1 MSINEIVILLLG
13 IIISITLLLM
23 FRRLFFGKKASIEI
37 NKKVNSRELFEPVQT
52 SEEKIERNQASIDEE
67 ILDDYNESIESDN
80 YDSVFKSNEKTDLI
94 TIHLEAEEN
103 VFEYEPLIH
112 FLKNSDFDFS
122 DEGGWFKINLE
133 EENNFLF
140 VNGLNPGK
148 FSLEEN
154 IISTN
159 VMTLIYSMRPK
170 TNSVN
175 ALAELI
181 KFSELVAKQ
190 FSSQILDY
198 DRNVLTQQMVEH
210 YSQMAEEFDL
220 NNLS

>member
-1 MSINEIVILLLG
+1 MSINEIIILLLG

-23 FRRLFFGKKASIEI
+23 FRRLFFGKKSSIEI
-37 NKKVNSRELFEPVQT
+37 NKKVNSRELFEPVQA
-52 SEEKIERNQASIDEE
+52 SEEEIVENQTPINEE
-67 ILDDYNESIESDN
+67 ILDDYDESIESDN

-103 VFEYEPLIH
+103 VFEYKPLIH

-159 VMTLIYSMRPK
+159 VMTLIYSMKPK

-175 ALAELI
+175 SLSEMI

-190 FSSQILDY
+190 FSSQILDS
-198 DRNVLTQQMVEH
+198 DRNPLTQQMVEH

>member
-1 MSINEIVILLLG
+1 MSINEIIILLLG

-23 FRRLFFGKKASIEI
+23 FKRLFFGKKSSIEI
-37 NKKVNSRELFEPVQT
+37 NKKVNSRELFEPVQA
-52 SEEKIERNQASIDEE
+52 SEEEIVENQTPINEE
-67 ILDDYNESIESDN
+67 ILDDYDESIESDN

-159 VMTLIYSMRPK
+159 VMTLIYSMKPK

-175 ALAELI
+175 SLSEMI

-190 FSSQILDY
+190 FSSQILDS
-198 DRNVLTQQMVEH
+198 DRNALTQQMVEH

>member
-23 FRRLFFGKKASIEI
+23 FRRLFFGKKSSIEI
-37 NKKVNSRELFEPVQT
+37 NKKVNSRELFEPVQA
-52 SEEKIERNQASIDEE
+52 SEEEIVENQTPINEE
-67 ILDDYNESIESDN
+67 ILDDYDESIESDN

>member
-1 MSINEIVILLLG
+1 MSINEIIILLLG
-13 IIISITLLLM
+13 IIISVTLLLM
-23 FRRLFFGKKASIEI
+23 FRRLFFGKKSSIEI

-52 SEEKIERNQASIDEE
+52 SEEKIDKNQVSIDEE
-67 ILDDYNESIESDN
+67 ISDDYDESIESDN

-122 DEGGWFKINLE
+122 DEGGWFKINIE

>member
-1 MSINEIVILLLG
+1 MSINEIIILLLG

-23 FRRLFFGKKASIEI
+23 FRRLFFGKKSSIEI
-37 NKKVNSRELFEPVQT
+37 NKKVNSRELFEPVQA
-52 SEEKIERNQASIDEE
+52 SEEEIVENQTPVNEE
-67 ILDDYNESIESDN
+67 ILDDYDESIESDN

-159 VMTLIYSMRPK
+159 VMTLIYSMKPK

-175 ALAELI
+175 SLAELI

-190 FSSQILDY
+190 FSSQILDS
-198 DRNVLTQQMVEH
+198 DRNALTQQMVEH

>member
-1 MSINEIVILLLG
+1 MSINEIIILLLG

-23 FRRLFFGKKASIEI
+23 FRRLFFGKKSSIEI
-37 NKKVNSRELFEPVQT
+37 NKKVNSRELFEPVQA
-52 SEEKIERNQASIDEE
+52 SEEEIVENQTPINEE
-67 ILDDYNESIESDN
+67 ILDDYDESIESDN
-80 YDSVFKSNEKTDLI
+80 YDSVFKSIEKSDLI

-159 VMTLIYSMRPK
+159 VMTLIYSMKPK

-175 ALAELI
+175 SLVELI

-190 FSSQILDY
+190 FSSQILDS
-198 DRNVLTQQMVEH
+198 DRNALTQQMVEH

>member
-1 MSINEIVILLLG
+1 MSINEIIILLLG

-23 FRRLFFGKKASIEI
+23 LRRLFFGKKSSIEI
-37 NKKVNSRELFEPVQT
+37 NKKVNSRELFEPVQA
-52 SEEKIERNQASIDEE
+52 SEEEIVENQTPINEE
-67 ILDDYNESIESDN
+67 ILDDYDESIESDN
-80 YDSVFKSNEKTDLI
+80 YDSVFKSNDKTDLI

-103 VFEYEPLIH
+103 VFEYEPLVH

-159 VMTLIYSMRPK
+159 VMTLIYSMKPK

-175 ALAELI
+175 SLAELI

-190 FSSQILDY
+190 FSSQILDS
-198 DRNVLTQQMVEH
+198 DRNALTQQMVEH

>member
-1 MSINEIVILLLG
+1 MSINEIIILLLG

-23 FRRLFFGKKASIEI
+23 FRRLFFGKKSSIEI

-52 SEEKIERNQASIDEE
+52 SEEEIVENQTPINEE
-67 ILDDYNESIESDN
+67 ILDDYDESIESDN
-80 YDSVFKSNEKTDLI
+80 YDSVFKSNEKADLI

-159 VMTLIYSMRPK
+159 VMTLIYSMKPK

-175 ALAELI
+175 SLSEMI

-190 FSSQILDY
+190 FSSQILDS
-198 DRNVLTQQMVEH
+198 DRNALTQQMVEH

>member
-1 MSINEIVILLLG
+1 MSINEIIILLLG

-23 FRRLFFGKKASIEI
+23 FRRLFFGKKSSIEI
-37 NKKVNSRELFEPVQT
+37 NKKVNSRELFEPVQA
-52 SEEKIERNQASIDEE
+52 SEEEIVKNQTPINEE
-67 ILDDYNESIESDN
+67 ILDDYDESIESDN

-159 VMTLIYSMRPK
+159 VMTLIYSMKPK

-175 ALAELI
+175 SLVELI

-190 FSSQILDY
+190 FSSQILDS
-198 DRNVLTQQMVEH
+198 DRNALTQQMVEH

>member
-1 MSINEIVILLLG
+1 MSINEIIILLLG

-23 FRRLFFGKKASIEI
+23 FRRLFFGKKSSIEI
-37 NKKVNSRELFEPVQT
+37 NKKVNSRELFEPVQI

-67 ILDDYNESIESDN
+67 ILDDYDESIESDN

-148 FSLEEN
+148 FSLEED

-159 VMTLIYSMRPK
+159 VMTLIYSMKPK

-190 FSSQILDY
+190 FSSQILDS
-198 DRNVLTQQMVEH
+198 DRNALTQQMVEH

>member
-1 MSINEIVILLLG
+1 MSINEIIILLLG

-23 FRRLFFGKKASIEI
+23 FRRLFFGKKSSIEI
-37 NKKVNSRELFEPVQT
+37 NKKVNSRELFEPVQI

-67 ILDDYNESIESDN
+67 ILDDYDESIESDN
-80 YDSVFKSNEKTDLI
+80 YDSVFKPNEKTDLI

-181 KFSELVAKQ
+181 KFSELVAKR

>member
-23 FRRLFFGKKASIEI
+23 FRRLFFGKKSSIEI

-52 SEEKIERNQASIDEE
+52 SEEKIDKNQSSIDEE
-67 ILDDYNESIESDN
+67 ISDDYDKSIESDN

-148 FSLEEN
+148 FSLEED

>member
-1 MSINEIVILLLG
+1 MSINEIIILLLG

-23 FRRLFFGKKASIEI
+23 FRRLFFGKKSSIEI
-37 NKKVNSRELFEPVQT
+37 NKKVNSRELFEPVQA
-52 SEEKIERNQASIDEE
+52 SEEEIVENQTPINEE
-67 ILDDYNESIESDN
+67 ILNDYDESIESDN

-159 VMTLIYSMRPK
+159 VMTLIYSMKPK

-175 ALAELI
+175 SLAELI

-190 FSSQILDY
+190 FSSQILDS
-198 DRNVLTQQMVEH
+198 DRNALTQQMVEH

>member
-1 MSINEIVILLLG
+1 MSINEIIILLLG

-23 FRRLFFGKKASIEI
+23 FRRLFFGKKSSIEI
-37 NKKVNSRELFEPVQT
+37 NKKVNSRELFEPVQA
-52 SEEKIERNQASIDEE
+52 SEEEIVENQTPINEE
-67 ILDDYNESIESDN
+67 ILDDYDESIESDN

-159 VMTLIYSMRPK
+159 VMTLIYSMKPK

-175 ALAELI
+175 ALSELI

-190 FSSQILDY
+190 FSSQILDS
-198 DRNVLTQQMVEH
+198 DRNALTQQMVEH

>member
-1 MSINEIVILLLG
+1 MSINEIIILLLG

-23 FRRLFFGKKASIEI
+23 FRRLFFGKKSSIEI

-52 SEEKIERNQASIDEE
+52 SEEEIVENQTPINEE
-67 ILDDYNESIESDN
+67 ILDDYDESIESDN

-159 VMTLIYSMRPK
+159 VMTLIYSMKPK

-175 ALAELI
+175 SLSEMI

-190 FSSQILDY
+190 FSSQILDS
-198 DRNVLTQQMVEH
+198 DRNPLTQQMVEH

>member
-1 MSINEIVILLLG
+1 MSINEIIILLLG

-23 FRRLFFGKKASIEI
+23 FRRLFFGNKSSIEI
-37 NKKVNSRELFEPVQT
+37 NKKVNSRELFEPVQA
-52 SEEKIERNQASIDEE
+52 SEEEIVENQTPINEE
-67 ILDDYNESIESDN
+67 ILDDCDESIESDN

-159 VMTLIYSMRPK
+159 VMTLIYSMKPK

-175 ALAELI
+175 SLAELI

-190 FSSQILDY
+190 FSSQILDS
-198 DRNVLTQQMVEH
+198 DRNALTQQMVEH

>member
-1 MSINEIVILLLG
+1 MSINEIIILLLG

-23 FRRLFFGKKASIEI
+23 FRRLFFGKKSSIEL
-37 NKKVNSRELFEPVQT
+37 NKKVNSRELFEPVQA
-52 SEEKIERNQASIDEE
+52 SEDEIMENQTPINEE
-67 ILDDYNESIESDN
+67 ILDDYDESIESNN

-122 DEGGWFKINLE
+122 DEGGWFKINLD

-159 VMTLIYSMRPK
+159 VMTLIYSMKPK

-175 ALAELI
+175 SLAELI

-190 FSSQILDY
+190 FSSQILDS
-198 DRNVLTQQMVEH
+198 DRNALTQQMVEH

>member
-1 MSINEIVILLLG
+1 MSINEIIILLLG

-23 FRRLFFGKKASIEI
+23 FRRLFFGKKSSIEI
-37 NKKVNSRELFEPVQT
+37 NKKVNSRELFEPVQA
-52 SEEKIERNQASIDEE
+52 SEEEIVENQTPINEE
-67 ILDDYNESIESDN
+67 ILDDYDESIESDN

-122 DEGGWFKINLE
+122 DEGGWFKINIE

-159 VMTLIYSMRPK
+159 VMTLIYSMRPN

>member
-1 MSINEIVILLLG
+1 MSINEIIILLLG

-23 FRRLFFGKKASIEI
+23 FRRLFFGKKSSIEI
-37 NKKVNSRELFEPVQT
+37 NKKVNSRELFEPVQA
-52 SEEKIERNQASIDEE
+52 SEEEIVENQTPINEE
-67 ILDDYNESIESDN
+67 ILDDYDESIESDN
-80 YDSVFKSNEKTDLI
+80 YDSVFKSNEKADLI

-159 VMTLIYSMRPK
+159 VMTLIYSMKPK

-175 ALAELI
+175 SLSEMI

-190 FSSQILDY
+190 FLSQILDS
-198 DRNVLTQQMVEH
+198 DRNPLTQQMVEH

>member
-1 MSINEIVILLLG
+1 MSINEIIILLLG

-23 FRRLFFGKKASIEI
+23 FRRLFFGKKSSIEI
-37 NKKVNSRELFEPVQT
+37 NKKVNSRELFEPVQA
-52 SEEKIERNQASIDEE
+52 SEEEIVENQTPINEE
-67 ILDDYNESIESDN
+67 ILDDYDESIESDN

-159 VMTLIYSMRPK
+159 VMTLIYSMKPK

-190 FSSQILDY
+190 FSSQILDS
-198 DRNVLTQQMVEH
+198 DRNALTQQMVEH

>member
-1 MSINEIVILLLG
+1 MSINEIIILLLG

-23 FRRLFFGKKASIEI
+23 FRRLFFGKKSSIEI
-37 NKKVNSRELFEPVQT
+37 NKKVNSRELFEPVQA
-52 SEEKIERNQASIDEE
+52 SEEEIVENQTPINEE
-67 ILDDYNESIESDN
+67 ILDDYDESIESDN
-80 YDSVFKSNEKTDLI
+80 YDSVFKSNEKADLI

-159 VMTLIYSMRPK
+159 VMTLIYSMKPK

-175 ALAELI
+175 SLSEMI

-190 FSSQILDY
+190 FSSQILDS

>member
-1 MSINEIVILLLG
+1 MSINEIIILLLG

-23 FRRLFFGKKASIEI
+23 FRRLFFGKKSSIEI
-37 NKKVNSRELFEPVQT
+37 NKKVNSRELFEPVQA
-52 SEEKIERNQASIDEE
+52 SEEEIMENQTPINEE
-67 ILDDYNESIESDN
+67 ILDDYDESIESDN

-159 VMTLIYSMRPK
+159 VMTLIYSMKPK

-175 ALAELI
+175 SLAELI

-190 FSSQILDY
+190 FSSQILDS
-198 DRNVLTQQMVEH
+198 DRNALTQQMVEH

>member
-1 MSINEIVILLLG
+1 MSINEIIILLLG

-23 FRRLFFGKKASIEI
+23 FRRLFFGKKSSIEI
-37 NKKVNSRELFEPVQT
+37 NKKVNSRELFEPVQA
-52 SEEKIERNQASIDEE
+52 SEDEIMENQTPINEE
-67 ILDDYNESIESDN
+67 ILDDYDESIESDN

-159 VMTLIYSMRPK
+159 VMTLIYSMKPK

-175 ALAELI
+175 SLAELI

-190 FSSQILDY
+190 FSSQILDS
-198 DRNVLTQQMVEH
+198 DRNALTQQMVEH

>member
-1 MSINEIVILLLG
+1 MSINEIIILLLG

-23 FRRLFFGKKASIEI
+23 FRRLFFGKKSSIEI
-37 NKKVNSRELFEPVQT
+37 NKKVNSRELFEPVQA
-52 SEEKIERNQASIDEE
+52 SEEEIVENQTPINEE
-67 ILDDYNESIESDN
+67 ILDDYDESIESDN

-159 VMTLIYSMRPK
+159 VMTLIYSMKPK

-175 ALAELI
+175 SLAEMI

-190 FSSQILDY
+190 FSSQILDS
-198 DRNVLTQQMVEH
+198 DRNALTQQMVEH
-210 YSQMAEEFDL
+210 YFQMAEEFDL

>member
-1 MSINEIVILLLG
+1 MSINEIIILLLG

-23 FRRLFFGKKASIEI
+23 FRRLFFGKKSSIEI
-37 NKKVNSRELFEPVQT
+37 NKKVNSRELFEPVQA
-52 SEEKIERNQASIDEE
+52 SEEEIVENQTPVNEE
-67 ILDDYNESIESDN
+67 ILDDYDESIESDN

-159 VMTLIYSMRPK
+159 VMTLIYSMKPK

-175 ALAELI
+175 SLVELI

-190 FSSQILDY
+190 FSSQILDS
-198 DRNVLTQQMVEH
+198 DRNALTQQMVEH

>member
-1 MSINEIVILLLG
+1 MSINEIIILLLG

-23 FRRLFFGKKASIEI
+23 FRRLFFGKKSSIEI
-37 NKKVNSRELFEPVQT
+37 NKKVNSRELFEPVQA
-52 SEEKIERNQASIDEE
+52 SEDEIMENQTPINEE
-67 ILDDYNESIESDN
+67 ILDDYDESIESDN

-122 DEGGWFKINLE
+122 DEGGWFKINLD